1 MPILT
6 YIFYGQIIKF
16 RHAVECPESPY
27 ITWQKNRPQMLV
39 LCGIQSYFRKEE
51 QMAIENHPTV
61 ALLSIKVQFAAK
73 HADNLFAV
81 WKIQG

>member
-1 MPILT
+1 
-6 YIFYGQIIKF
+6 
-16 RHAVECPESPY
+16 
-27 ITWQKNRPQMLV
+27 MLV

-61 ALLSIKVQFAAK
+61 ALISIKVQFAAK